1 MFKKAKKGETE
12 KMKLSK
18 YIKLGSLALFSTVT
32 VACSLPGLES
42 SGAEDDTIT
51 VAGTVSTEAVI
62 LTHLVEGLIE
72 HYIDQDVQTI
82 QNLGASTMVTQAMNQ
97 GDANVGAGLYTG
109 TSLTGSLG
117 LDPIT
122 DPDRALE
129 VVVEG
134 FDERFNAKWYPS
146 YGFAN
151 TYAFMVTEEVA
162 QQYDLE
168 TISDVAPIADQLT
181 AGVDSSWMQREGDG
195 YQAFTEE
202 YFEFGEIYPMQIGLV
217 YDEVETG
224 EMDIVLGYS
233 TDGRIASYD
242 LVVLEDDRNFFPPYD
257 ASPVANDEI
266 LEKHPELDNILL
278 KLENTINEETMRE
291 LNYIADDYLLEP
303 ATVADMFLEENNYFE
318 DKEPYVEPVEGDE

>member
-1 MFKKAKKGETE
+1 
-12 KMKLSK
+12 MKISK
-18 YIKLGSLALFSTVT
+18 YIKLGSLTLISTLMA
-32 VACSLPGLES
+32 ACSLPGLES
-42 SGAEDDTIT
+42 AGAEEDTIT
-51 VAGTVSTEAVI
+51 VAGVVSTEGVI

-72 HYIDQDVQTI
+72 HYINQDVQTV

-97 GDANVGAGLYTG
+97 GDANVGAVQYTG
-109 TSLTGSLG
+109 TSLTGGLG

-122 DPDRALE
+122 DPNRALE
-129 VVVEG
+129 VVTQE
-134 FDERFNAKWYPS
+134 FDERFNRKWYPS

-162 QQYDLE
+162 QEYDLE

-181 AGVDSSWMQREGDG
+181 AGVDTSWMEREGDG

-217 YDEVETG
+217 YDAVETG
-224 EMDIVLGYS
+224 QMDIVLGYS

-242 LVVLEDDRNFFPPYD
+242 LVVLEDDMNFFPPYD
-257 ASPVANDEI
+257 ASPTANYEI
-266 LEKHPELDNILL
+266 LEAHPELNDVLL
-278 KLENTINEETMRE
+278 KLENTIDEETMRQ
-291 LNYIADDYLLEP
+291 LNYLADDYLLEP

-318 DKEPYVEPVEGDE
+318 DKAPYVEPVEGDE